1 FIGMDG
7 KAAHNLSPQ
16 TVCTHVSGYHI
27 QAMQLDVGEIMH
39 TQASVPAHLHARNI
53 TAVSPDFP
61 PMVTGQSDWSLINLL
76 NCPPFLLF

>member
-1 FIGMDG
+1 MP
-7 KAAHNLSPQ
+7 PQ
-16 TVCTHVSGYHI
+16 TVCAHVSGYHI
-27 QAMQLDVGEIMH
+27 QAMQLGIGEITH

-61 PMVTGQSDWSLINLL
+61 PMVMGKSDWLLIDFL